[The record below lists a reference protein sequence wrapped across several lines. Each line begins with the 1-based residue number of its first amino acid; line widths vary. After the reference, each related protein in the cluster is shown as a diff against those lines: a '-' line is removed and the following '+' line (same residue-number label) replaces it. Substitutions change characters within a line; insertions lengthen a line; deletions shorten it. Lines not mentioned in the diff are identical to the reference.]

1 MTTVGISAAGGYL
14 PRYRLSRA
22 AIAQAGA
29 WYDPSLKA
37 FGKSE
42 RAVCDWDEDTI
53 TMATEAARNCLAMV
67 GRPTPAGLFLAST
80 TFPFAD
86 RQNSAVVATALD
98 LPAATQTVDLG
109 SSQRAGTSALLL
121 ALQTAGQ
128 GPRLV
133 AAADKRIARTASTH
147 DAIFGHGAA
156 AILVGTDGLIAEYLG
171 GATVT
176 RDFVDHFRRSDRSY
190 DYYWEERWIR
200 DEGYLKIVAEA
211 GRTALAA
218 AGIAGAQVDRLVFAS
233 PIRGVREAVAKA
245 LGIGVERLADELAA
259 GAGDTGVAHPLLM
272 TANALEEA
280 TAGQIVVVIGFGQGA
295 DVLVFRT
302 TDLVAKRAAPATVK
316 SQLASGIIE
325 QNYLKFLAFHGGLE
339 VQWGMRAEVDAKT
352 AISAAARHDAEFGTL
367 QAGKCPKC
375 GTLQFPRAKICV
387 NPSCRFV
394 GLQDTHRLA
403 DSAAKVASF
412 TEDWLAFTP
421 HPPGLYGML
430 EFAEGVKLM
439 AQFTADSAGRTQ
451 VGSPM
456 RMVFRI
462 KAIDRTRGYV
472 RYFWKAMRDG

>member
-1 MTTVGISAAGGYL
+1 MTKVGIIAAGGYL

-29 WYDPSLKA
+29 WYDPSLRA
-37 FGKSE
+37 LGKSE
-42 RAVCDWDEDTI
+42 RAVCDWDEDSI
-53 TMATEAARNCLAMV
+53 TMATEAARFCLAAAGGSSPV
-67 GRPTPAGLFLAST
+67 GLYLAST

-98 LPAATQTVDLG
+98 LPASCQTVDLA

-121 ALQTAGQ
+121 ALQTAAAGT
-128 GPRLV
+128 RLV
-133 AAADKRIARTASTH
+133 AAADKRIARTASQH
-147 DAIFGHGAA
+147 DAIFGHGGA
-156 AILVGTDGLIAEYLG
+156 AILVGSDRLAAEYLG
-171 GATVT
+171 GATIT
-176 RDFVDHFRRSDRSY
+176 RDFVDHFRRSGQPY

-211 GRTALAA
+211 GRAALAA
-218 AGIAGAQVDRLVFAS
+218 AGVTGADVHRLVFSS

-245 LGIGVERLADELAA
+245 LGVGADRLADELAA
-259 GAGDTGVAHPLLM
+259 GAGDTGVAHPFLM
-272 TANALEEA
+272 LTHVLEEA
-280 TAGQIVVVIGFGQGA
+280 TAGQVIMVVGFGQGA
-295 DVLVFRT
+295 DVLLFRT
-302 TDLVAKRAAPATVK
+302 TDLVAKRTAPVTVK
-316 SQLASGIIE
+316 SLLGSGIVE

-339 VQWGMRAEVDAKT
+339 VQWGMRAELDAKT

-394 GLQDTHRLA
+394 GLQQTHRLA
-403 DSAAKVASF
+403 DSPAKVASF

-430 EFAEGVKLM
+430 EFAEGVKMM

-451 VGSPM
+451 VGSAM

-462 KAIDRTRGYV
+462 KAIDRARGYL
-472 RYFWKAMRDG
+472 RYFWKAQRTD